1 MPRLEPVYIL
11 PHNEPNLV
19 QIRAHSQTGKGVGEL
34 GLDFFFFFLQDTVQC
49 KLHFDPFNHGIFFS
63 LAGLGL
69 HYFVQAFFSSC
80 DEQGLLLIVVH
91 GLLIAVASLLVEQ
104 GAKGTQASE
113 IVAQGLICP
122 SAYSWKVD
130 SLTPQPLLRMV
141 F

>member
-1 MPRLEPVYIL
+1 M
-11 PHNEPNLV
+11 
-19 QIRAHSQTGKGVGEL
+19 
-34 GLDFFFFFLQDTVQC
+34 
-49 KLHFDPFNHGIFFS
+49 
-63 LAGLGL
+63 AGLGL

-91 GLLIAVASLLVEQ
+91 GLIAVASLLVEQ
-104 GAKGTQASE
+104 GAKGTQASV